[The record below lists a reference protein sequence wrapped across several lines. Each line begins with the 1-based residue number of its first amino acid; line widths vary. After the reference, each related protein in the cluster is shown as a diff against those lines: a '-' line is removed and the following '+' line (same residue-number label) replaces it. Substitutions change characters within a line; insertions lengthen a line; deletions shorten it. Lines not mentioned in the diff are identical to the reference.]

1 MTTFLKKLDHIG
13 IAVHNIKESLQFYE
27 QILGLKAGAPEE
39 VTQQGVRLIMLPL
52 RDINIELLEP
62 LSENSAIYKFLQK
75 RGEGIHHLCFEVDNL
90 EHKLKKLSAH
100 GIKLID
106 QQPRKGYGGSLIA
119 FLHPSSTQGI
129 LIELKQSS
137 KD

>member
-1 MTTFLKKLDHIG
+1 MTDFLKKLDHIG
-13 IAVHNIKESLQFYE
+13 IAVHNIKESLKFYE
-27 QILGLKAGAPEE
+27 QILGLAAGAPEE
-39 VTQQGVRLIMLPL
+39 IAQQGVRLIMLPL
-52 RDINIELLEP
+52 RDISIELLEP

-75 RGEGIHHLCFEVDNL
+75 RGESIHHLCFEVDNL
-90 EHKLKKLSAH
+90 EDKLKELSAH

-106 QQPRKGYGGSLIA
+106 QQPRTGHGGSLIA
-119 FLHPSSTQGI
+119 FLHPSSTHGV